1 MARREVTGR
10 KPGVSADLIERES
23 GPPAEGNVSA
33 DLVERESGRPA
44 AATVRPES
52 FDDADA
58 FSVEEFCWRHRISVQ
73 VFYKYP
79 DLMPDSF
86 YVGSRRL
93 ISREAAARWRATR
106 EAEAARKPGED
117 PQPMK
122 DLSHQNYHCKIG
134 ARQAGNDLASVWAT
148 ALQQIYDDLAS
159 DPEQRRKAIEDYL
172 RDEIAALTQQ
182 IAADRR
188 V

>member
-23 GPPAEGNVSA
+23 GPPAEGDDEPTRQNPSA
-33 DLVERESGRPA
+33 AQASATLPPIRGPPSRGALRTT
-44 AATVRPES
+44 AATARPES

-79 DLMPDSF
+79 DLMPNSF

-93 ISREAAARWRATR
+93 ISREAAARWRAER
-106 EAEAARKPGED
+106 EDVARK
-117 PQPMK
+117 
-122 DLSHQNYHCKIG
+122 
-134 ARQAGNDLASVWAT
+134 AT
-148 ALQQIYDDLAS
+148 KS
-159 DPEQRRKAIEDYL
+159 DAM
-172 RDEIAALTQQ
+172 A
-182 IAADRR
+182 
-188 V
+188 